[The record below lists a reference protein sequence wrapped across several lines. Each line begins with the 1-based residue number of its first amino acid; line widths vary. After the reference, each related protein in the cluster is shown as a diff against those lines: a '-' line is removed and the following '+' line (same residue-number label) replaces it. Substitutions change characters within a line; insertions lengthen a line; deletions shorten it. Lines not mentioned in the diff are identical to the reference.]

1 MNPIKIMSR
10 CFEEHPNIYYTF
22 LICILLALNIF
33 FKRQR
38 GGEGWSDTLIFSV
51 ANSIIL
57 SAGLIYGDQQRRK
70 NLANKKKIDEYLN
83 NKENNEL

>member
-38 GGEGWSDTLIFSV
+38 GGRLV
-51 ANSIIL
+51 
-57 SAGLIYGDQQRRK
+57 
-70 NLANKKKIDEYLN
+70 
-83 NKENNEL
+83 

>member
-1 MNPIKIMSR
+1 MNPIRTMNQ
-10 CFEEHPNIYYTF
+10 CFEEHPNIYYTL

-38 GGEGWSDTLIFSV
+38 GEDWSDTLIFSV

-70 NLANKKKIDEYLN
+70 NPANKKKIDEYLN